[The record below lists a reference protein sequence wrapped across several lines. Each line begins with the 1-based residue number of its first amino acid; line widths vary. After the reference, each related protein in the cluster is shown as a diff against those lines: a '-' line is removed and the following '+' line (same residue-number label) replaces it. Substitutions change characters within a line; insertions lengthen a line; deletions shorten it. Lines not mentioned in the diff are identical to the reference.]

1 MSKDI
6 FERIYIAGFG
16 GQGVL
21 KLGLTLIEAAMD
33 EGREVVWT
41 PAYGPET
48 RGGSSFCTVI
58 ISSDKIGSPI
68 VNEVE
73 TGIVLDQP
81 SLDKYHDR
89 IKSGGT
95 MIYNSSLVA
104 LENKRDDINYYHL
117 PANIIAEELGSEKI
131 LNMVVLG
138 ALLKLS
144 PICASE
150 SIIKAISRAISER
163 NKHLI
168 PLNEKALI
176 KGSEELIKD

>member
-1 MSKDI
+1 MTKI

-21 KLGLTLIEAAMD
+21 KLGLTLVEAAMD

-68 VNEVE
+68 VDEVE

-81 SLDKYHDR
+81 SLDKYHNR
-89 IKSGGT
+89 IKKGGI
-95 MIYNSSLVA
+95 MIYNSSLV
-104 LENKRDDINYYHL
+104 EVTNKRDDITYYHM
-117 PANIIAEELGSEKI
+117 PANTIAEELGNEKI

-138 ALLKLS
+138 ALLKLT
-144 PICASE
+144 PICTSE
-150 SIIKAISRAISER
+150 SIIKAITKAISER

-168 PLNEKALI
+168 PLNEKALV
-176 KGSEELIKD
+176 KGSERLIKE